1 MKSIDKIVDDYLR
14 ETYEIGS
21 DEEDVILGMADNW
34 VEIGA
39 EDMQSA
45 LESIAHEATD
55 QLLTAM
61 RKHAEET
68 ALGQYIVNSEN
79 FTIESLFALSDDEWE
94 EKVDLWIYMED
105 LDRSTLQTLIED
117 NYNDSINYL
126 SELESQTR

>member
-14 ETYEIGS
+14 
-21 DEEDVILGMADNW
+21 
-34 VEIGA
+34 
-39 EDMQSA
+39 
-45 LESIAHEATD
+45 EATD

-126 SELESQTR
+126 SELEAQTR